1 MSFIV
6 KNTTKWGLLD
16 LVCPHT
22 CRGCGRLGTV
32 LCGCCKNNIKSAGE
46 AICPLCK
53 CSVAMTA
60 GKCPGCS
67 AGEVE
72 RVLAGDDCVDGVGK
86 GWMCPDCEVPFC
98 WLGVVGWREGALA
111 KVIKDFK
118 YKSVRAAGEVLAEL
132 LDSRIPEDFEGICG
146 AKRVVGNAG
155 VEEVLERGDVRRG
168 EVEVVVVP
176 LPTIGRHIRERGLDH
191 TAILAKKLAKRRG
204 WKYER
209 VLARVTDAVQ
219 VGTKAAERQE
229 QAGRAYE
236 VVEKVDSERLYLL
249 VDDVWTTGATMLA
262 AEKVLREAGAKWI
275 AGVVLATGR
284 SLAT

>member
-22 CRGCGRLGTV
+22 CRGCGRLGAV
-32 LCGCCKNNIKSAGE
+32 LCECCKNNIKSAGE

-60 GKCPGCS
+60 GKCPDCS
-67 AGEVE
+67 AGG
-72 RVLAGDDCVDGVGK
+72 LVDK
-86 GWMCPDCEVPFC
+86 EWMCPDCEIPFC

-111 KVIKDFK
+111 KVVKDFK

-132 LDSRIPEDFEGICG
+132 LDSRIPENFEEICG
-146 AKRVVGNAG
+146 
-155 VEEVLERGDVRRG
+155 VEGTTRDGG
-168 EVEVVVVP
+168 TEVVVVP
-176 LPTIGRHIRERGLDH
+176 LPTIGRHVRARGLDH

-204 WKYER
+204 WECER
-209 VLARVTDAVQ
+209 ILGRATDTVQ
-219 VGTKAAERQE
+219 VGTKAADRKA
-229 QAGRAYE
+229 QAEKTYE
-236 VVEKVDSERLYLL
+236 LRREVDAEKIYLL

-262 AEKVLREAGAKWI
+262 AEKVLREAGARKI

-284 SLAT
+284 

>member
-22 CRGCGRLGTV
+22 CRGCGRLGAV
-32 LCGCCKNNIKSAGE
+32 LCECCKNNIKSAGE

-60 GKCPGCS
+60 GKCPDCS
-67 AGEVE
+67 AGG
-72 RVLAGDDCVDGVGK
+72 LVGK
-86 GWMCPDCEVPFC
+86 KWMCPDCEVPFC

-111 KVIKDFK
+111 KVVKDFK

-132 LDSRIPEDFEGICG
+132 LGSRIPENFEEICG
-146 AKRVVGNAG
+146 
-155 VEEVLERGDVRRG
+155 VEGTTRDGG
-168 EVEVVVVP
+168 TEVVVVP
-176 LPTIGRHIRERGLDH
+176 LPTIGRHVRARGLDH

-204 WKYER
+204 WKCER
-209 VLARVTDAVQ
+209 ILGRATDTVQ
-219 VGTKAAERQE
+219 VGTKAADRKA
-229 QAGRAYE
+229 QAEKTYE
-236 VVEKVDSERLYLL
+236 LRREVDAEKIYLL

-262 AEKVLREAGAKWI
+262 AEKVLREAGARKI

-284 SLAT
+284 

>member
-22 CRGCGRLGTV
+22 CRGCGRLGAV
-32 LCGCCKNNIKSAGE
+32 LCECCKNNIKLTSE

-60 GKCPGCS
+60 GKCP
-67 AGEVE
+67 
-72 RVLAGDDCVDGVGK
+72 DCKAEKGVDGVGR
-86 GWMCPDCEVPFC
+86 GWMCPDCEVPFL

-111 KVIKDFK
+111 KVVKDFK
-118 YKSVRAAGEVLAEL
+118 YKSVRAAGEVLVEL
-132 LDSRIPEDFEGICG
+132 LDSRVPEDFEKMCG
-146 AKRVVGNAG
+146 SVKSGS
-155 VEEVLERGDVRRG
+155 VEGDGFARGR
-168 EVEVVVVP
+168 EAEVVVVP
-176 LPTIGRHIRERGLDH
+176 LPTIGRHVRERGLDH

-209 VLARVTDAVQ
+209 VLGRATDTVQ
-219 VGTKAAERQE
+219 VGTKAADRKA
-229 QAGRAYE
+229 QAEKTYE
-236 VVEKVDSERLYLL
+236 IQREVSADKIYLL

-262 AEKVLREAGAKWI
+262 AEKVLCEAGAEKI

-284 SLAT
+284 

>member
-22 CRGCGRLGTV
+22 CRGCGRLGAV
-32 LCGCCKNNIKSAGE
+32 LCECCKNDIKSTRE

-53 CSVAMTA
+53 RSVAMRA
-60 GKCPGCS
+60 GKCPGC
-67 AGEVE
+67 GLVREDE
-72 RVLAGDDCVDGVGK
+72 CEEDYGGGVGRER
-86 GWMCPDCEVPFC
+86 MCSDCEVPFC

-111 KVIKDFK
+111 KLIKDFK
-118 YKSVRAAGEVLAEL
+118 YKSVRAAGGVLVEF
-132 LDSRIPEDFEGICG
+132 LDERIPRDFGFLDFD
-146 AKRVVGNAG
+146 AG
-155 VEEVLERGDVRRG
+155 DAG
-168 EVEVVVVP
+168 EVAVKGGGLEVVVVP
-176 LPTIGRHIRERGLDH
+176 LPTIGRHVRERGLDH

-209 VLARVTDAVQ
+209 ALGRATDVVQ
-219 VGTKAAERQE
+219 VGTKAAARKAQAE
-229 QAGRAYE
+229 QTYE
-236 VVEKVDSERLYLL
+236 VVREVSGEKLYLL

-262 AEKVLREAGAKWI
+262 AEKALREAGAKWV

-284 SLAT
+284 GEENAS